1 MWHVLH
7 TYTHTHSAHSLTRPL
22 PGTNLVL
29 SSPPKEQRLA
39 ILNDVWSSVSA
50 MDDAKAY
57 TTVAEVYIEYP
68 VKLLTARDVNVFL
81 GDVLRVRIRALVL
94 CLSVS

>member
-1 MWHVLH
+1 M
-7 TYTHTHSAHSLTRPL
+7 
-22 PGTNLVL
+22 L

-39 ILNDVWSSVSA
+39 ILNDVWSSVSV

-81 GDVLRVRIRALVL
+81 GDVLKVRTLR
-94 CLSVS
+94 